1 MIYILDTN
9 VWSDVSRGIGR
20 AGRKLSSTPQARVL
34 ISALSV
40 YELRRLP
47 ERSPAKKALQRFV
60 DHVLSVYEVAHVDVT
75 AAEAAAQFANAMAA
89 KGRQIHHLDTLIAGI
104 AIARG
109 AVLVTRDKAF
119 KGVASLRTDS
129 WA

>member
-1 MIYILDTN
+1 MIYVLDTN
-9 VWSDVSRGIGR
+9 VWSDISRGVGR

-34 ISALSV
+34 IPALSI

-47 ERSPAKKALQRFV
+47 ARSPAKQALERFI
-60 DHVLSVYEVAHVDVT
+60 DQVLSNYEVAHVDRA
-75 AAEAAAQFANAMAA
+75 AAEAAARLANVMAA

-104 AIARG
+104 AIARN
-109 AVLVTRDKAF
+109 AVLVTRDKDF
-119 KGVASLRTDS
+119 KGVASLRTES